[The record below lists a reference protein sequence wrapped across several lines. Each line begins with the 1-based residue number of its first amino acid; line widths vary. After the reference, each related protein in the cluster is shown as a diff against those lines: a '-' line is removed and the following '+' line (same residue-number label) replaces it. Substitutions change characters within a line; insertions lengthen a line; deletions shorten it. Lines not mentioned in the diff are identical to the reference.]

1 MQGPEGTVG
10 VPLENQGDLEM
21 TLDEMK
27 QKMIENSAKQVQAY
41 LNPSPVLVHL
51 FTYHAPTPEQTES
64 YQRIRAAALALA
76 NVIDRECPAGADR
89 TAAVRKIREAVMTA
103 NASIATHNAPYR

>member
-21 TLDEMK
+21 MDEMK
-27 QKMIENSAKQVQAY
+27 QKIENSTKQVQPY
-41 LNPSPVLVHL
+41 FNPSSVLVDL

-76 NVIDRECPAGADR
+76 SVIDRECPAGADR

-103 NASIATHNAPYR
+103 NASIATHNASYR